1 MEKEEILKILEDWN
15 FWKKELETGVKRSSY
30 LEKLNRL
37 LLNEQIIV
45 ITGARRS
52 GKSFIMRQLA
62 KDLMKKGVDKTQILM
77 INFEDPR
84 FTRLNVSLLQK
95 IYETYLEFLSP
106 QGRPYIFLDEIQ
118 EVAKWEKWVLTMQEL
133 KKAQIILSGS
143 NAKLLSREFSS
154 LLSGRH
160 LDLIVSPLSFREFLE
175 FKNLKIKDKLDIVSH
190 EIKIKSFLQDYWEN
204 GSFPEAVLKEN
215 KKEILLTY
223 FNDLLEKDLIKRY
236 KIRKGEKLKEVVK
249 FYFSNNSSLITFN
262 SLEKSLGISADTIE
276 KFSGYLENIYL
287 LFFVKRFSFKVKE
300 QEKSPRK
307 VYGIDSGLVNTVGF
321 KFSQNLGRT
330 AENIVFLKFLREKDQ
345 NPDLE
350 IFYWKDKQHREV
362 DFLLKEGKTIKSIY
376 QTCWDLTDPKTKNR
390 EVKSLLKAM
399 KELKLK
405 EGFILNKDF
414 AGEAEERG
422 MKIIYLPLWKFL
434 LS

>member
-15 FWKKELETGVKRSSY
+15 FWKKELEVGVKRSFY
-30 LEKLNRL
+30 LEKLNKL
-37 LLNEQIIV
+37 LVNEQIIV

-52 GKSFIMRQLA
+52 GKSFIMRRLA
-62 KDLMKKGVDKTQILM
+62 KDLMEKGVDKNQILM

-84 FTRLNVSLLQK
+84 FTELNVSLLQK

-106 QGRPYIFLDEIQ
+106 RGRPYIFLDEVQ

-287 LFFVKRFSFKVKE
+287 IFFVKRFSFKVKE

>member
-15 FWKKELETGVKRSSY
+15 FWKKELEVGVKRSFY
-30 LEKLNRL
+30 LEKLNKL
-37 LLNEQIIV
+37 LVNEQIIV

-52 GKSFIMRQLA
+52 GKSFIMRRLA
-62 KDLMKKGVDKTQILM
+62 KDLMEKGVDKNQILM

-84 FTRLNVSLLQK
+84 FTELNVSLLQK

-106 QGRPYIFLDEIQ
+106 RGRPYIFLDEVQ

-175 FKNLKIKDKLDIVSH
+175 FKNLKIKDKLDIIAN
-190 EIKIKSFLQDYWEN
+190 EIKLKSFLQDYWEN

-287 LFFVKRFSFKVKE
+287 IFFVKRFSFKVKE

>member
-15 FWKKELETGVKRSSY
+15 FWKKELEVGVKRSFY
-30 LEKLNRL
+30 LEKLNKL
-37 LLNEQIIV
+37 LVNEQIIV

-62 KDLMKKGVDKTQILM
+62 KDLMEKGVDKNQILM

-84 FTRLNVSLLQK
+84 FTELNVSLLQK

-106 QGRPYIFLDEIQ
+106 RGRPYIFLDEVQ

-175 FKNLKIKDKLDIVSH
+175 FKNLKIKDKLDIIAN
-190 EIKIKSFLQDYWEN
+190 EIKLKSFLQDYLEN

-321 KFSQNLGRT
+321 KFSQNSGRT
-330 AENIVFLKFLREKDQ
+330 AENIVFLKFLREKNQ
-345 NPDLE
+345 NPNLE
-350 IFYWKDKQHREV
+350 IFYWKDEQHREA
-362 DFLLKEGKTIKSIY
+362 DFLLKEGKATKGIY
-376 QTCWDLTDPKTKNR
+376 QVCWDLTDTKTKNR
-390 EVKSLLKAM
+390 EIKSLLKAM

>member
-15 FWKKELETGVKRSSY
+15 FWKKELESGVKRNFY
-30 LEKLNRL
+30 LEKLNKL
-37 LLNEQIIV
+37 LVNEQIIV

-62 KDLMKKGVDKTQILM
+62 KDLMEKGVDKNQILM

-84 FTRLNVSLLQK
+84 FTELDTFLLQQT
-95 IYETYLEFLSP
+95 YETYLEFFSP
-106 QGRPYIFLDEIQ
+106 KGKPYIFLDEIQ

-133 KKAQIILSGS
+133 GKAQIILSGS
-143 NAKLLSREFSS
+143 NAKLLSKEFST

-160 LDLIVSPLSFREFLE
+160 LDLTVFPLSFKEFLE
-175 FKNLKIKDKLDIVSH
+175 FKNLKIRDKLDLVSN
-190 EIKIKSFLQDYWEN
+190 EIKIKSLLKDYLEN

-223 FNDLLEKDLIKRY
+223 FNDLLAKDLIKRY

-287 LFFVKRFSFKVKE
+287 LFFLKRFSFKVKE

-307 VYGIDSGLVNTVGF
+307 VYGIDSGLINTIGF

-330 AENIVFLKFLREKDQ
+330 AENVVFLKFLREKSQ
-345 NPDLE
+345 NPNLE
-350 IFYWKDKQHREV
+350 IFYWKDEQHREV
-362 DFLLKEGKTIKSIY
+362 DFILKEREAIKRIY
-376 QTCWDLTDPKTKNR
+376 QICWDLTEPKTKNR
-390 EVKSLLKAM
+390 EIKSLLKAM
-399 KELKLK
+399 EELNLK

-414 AGEAEERG
+414 AGEVKEREK
-422 MKIIYLPLWKFL
+422 KIIYIPLWKFL
-434 LS
+434 LD

>member
-15 FWKKELETGVKRSSY
+15 FWKKELEVGVKRSFY
-30 LEKLNRL
+30 LEKLNKL
-37 LLNEQIIV
+37 LVNEQIIV

-62 KDLMKKGVDKTQILM
+62 KDLMEKGVDKNQILM

-84 FTRLNVSLLQK
+84 FTELNVSLLQK

-106 QGRPYIFLDEIQ
+106 RGRPYIFLDEVQ

-287 LFFVKRFSFKVKE
+287 IFFVKRFSFKVKE

>member
-287 LFFVKRFSFKVKE
+287 IFFVKRFSFKVKE

>member
-276 KFSGYLENIYL
+276 KFSGYLENIYFI
-287 LFFVKRFSFKVKE
+287 FFVKRFSFKVKE

>member
-15 FWKKELETGVKRSSY
+15 FWKKELEVGVKRSFY
-30 LEKLNRL
+30 LEKLNKL
-37 LLNEQIIV
+37 LVNEQIIV

-62 KDLMKKGVDKTQILM
+62 KDLMEKGVDKNQILM

-84 FTRLNVSLLQK
+84 FTELNVSLLQK

-106 QGRPYIFLDEIQ
+106 RGRPYIFLDEVQ

-175 FKNLKIKDKLDIVSH
+175 FKNLKIKDKLDIITN
-190 EIKIKSFLQDYWEN
+190 EIKLKSFLQDYLEN

-321 KFSQNLGRT
+321 KFSQNSGRT
-330 AENIVFLKFLREKDQ
+330 AENIVFLKFLREKNQ
-345 NPDLE
+345 NPNLE
-350 IFYWKDKQHREV
+350 IFYWKDEQHREA
-362 DFLLKEGKTIKSIY
+362 DFLLKEGKAIKGIY
-376 QTCWDLTDPKTKNR
+376 QVCWDLTDTKTKNR
-390 EVKSLLKAM
+390 EIKSLLKAM